1 MTRIQLLVGTHK
13 GAFVVAADGTRADWR
28 VSGPFFAGWDVYH
41 LKGSP
46 VAPQR
51 IYAAPS
57 GGWFG
62 QVIQRSDDGGATWQ
76 PVGNDFAYTGEA
88 GTHQWYDGTPGRGS
102 SSASGT
108 WSRP

>member
-1 MTRIQLLVGTHK
+1 MVEQSSERNSGTAKQRKHRRRRGMTRIQLLVGTHK
-13 GAFVVAADGTRADWR
+13 GAFVLAADGTRADWR

-46 VAPQR
+46 VDPQR
-51 IYAAPS
+51 IYASQS

-76 PVGNDFAYTGEA
+76 PVGNDFAYAGE
-88 GTHQWYDGTPGRGS
+88 
-102 SSASGT
+102 
-108 WSRP
+108 